1 MSTWLPVVLSSAGG
15 VAATLLGAVT
25 GGAIAGRSQR
35 MHWRRDKQIDACTAI
50 TAESTRTQLALRRRW
65 RYKEQVDWNGWNQA
79 LAMISLVGT
88 PNAIKS
94 VDEMDAV
101 FWQSTSEIKG
111 LKPGNEQ
118 GWSQI
123 VHRLETARLDF
134 INVARREIVGLD
146 ASLERLPIARP
157 PLNKPVDQPTAEPSS
172 Q

>member
-1 MSTWLPVVLSSAGG
+1 
-15 VAATLLGAVT
+15 
-25 GGAIAGRSQR
+25 
-35 MHWRRDKQIDACTAI
+35 
-50 TAESTRTQLALRRRW
+50 
-65 RYKEQVDWNGWNQA
+65 
-79 LAMISLVGT
+79 MISLVGT

-94 VDEMDAV
+94 ADEMDAV
-101 FWQSTSEIKG
+101 FWQSASEIKG

-146 ASLERLPIARP
+146 ASLERLPIAGP